1 MLTREEKVDTINRH
15 CLRYKTCAHDKERGR
30 CPLFSKNEIFLS
42 CYDDSVID
50 RNYEIISAISEK
62 EKEEDMG
69 MKSQYRENIL
79 KIMDR
84 QQKKGVK
91 KYGQLLENNDSLSAA
106 ERIEYLQEEL
116 VDALQYCEHI
126 KASSRLYTPTDYQA
140 AAMRTAGEY
149 KSKLDM
155 LRNAVYG
162 LNGEAGEIIDL
173 LKKHE
178 FQGHELSYDM
188 LAEELGDVLWYAA
201 LMCEAIGVSLERVMC
216 RNIEKLQ
223 RRYPEG
229 FSAERSVNREED
241 SIDS

>member
-1 MLTREEKVDTINRH
+1 MIE
-15 CLRYKTCAHDKERGR
+15 
-30 CPLFSKNEIFLS
+30 SK
-42 CYDDSVID
+42 
-50 RNYEIISAISEK
+50 
-62 EKEEDMG
+62 
-69 MKSQYRENIL
+69 YRENIL

-126 KASSRLYTPTDYQA
+126 KASSRLYTPGDYQA
-140 AAMRTAGEY
+140 AAMRTAGKY

-201 LMCEAIGVSLERVMC
+201 LMCEATGVSLERVMC

-229 FSAERSVNREED
+229 FSVERSVNREEAENNMEKETPKND
-241 SIDS
+241 AVSQ